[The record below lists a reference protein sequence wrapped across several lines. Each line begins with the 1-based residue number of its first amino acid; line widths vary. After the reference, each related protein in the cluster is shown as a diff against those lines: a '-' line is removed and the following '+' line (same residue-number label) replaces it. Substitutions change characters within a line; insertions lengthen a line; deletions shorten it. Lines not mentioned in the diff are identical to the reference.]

1 MYRPIGPMLITMIR
15 YQLDK
20 LMCSCSHQQ
29 CSYHLNALLGS
40 LVVLASCV
48 MLCNAQCYFIP
59 VEGSPDNLLKE
70 CKDLGGVTYA
80 MNSKWKNEKCEE
92 CSCNP
97 TGIHCCNIVA
107 IPVGFSKMKC
117 KKLFNEKTCTYTV
130 VEKKNPKK
138 TCPVQQWV
146 M

>member
-1 MYRPIGPMLITMIR
+1 
-15 YQLDK
+15 
-20 LMCSCSHQQ
+20 
-29 CSYHLNALLGS
+29 
-40 LVVLASCV
+40 

-59 VEGSPDNLLKE
+59 IEGSPDNLLKE

-80 MNSKWKNEKCEE
+80 MNSKWKNDRCEE

>member
-1 MYRPIGPMLITMIR
+1 MYRPIGPMLITM
-15 YQLDK
+15 
-20 LMCSCSHQQ
+20 
-29 CSYHLNALLGS
+29 NALLGS
-40 LVVLASCV
+40 LAVLASCV

-59 VEGSPDNLLKE
+59 IEGSPDNLLKE
-70 CKDLGGVTYA
+70 CKDLGGATYA
-80 MNSKWKNEKCEE
+80 MNSKWKNERCEE

-97 TGIHCCNIVA
+97 TGIDCCNTVA

-117 KKLFNEKTCTYTV
+117 KKLFNQKTCTYTV